1 MQDNNRGREQTVDEI
16 IDDALGVVT
25 DYTLHVWKGSV
36 TWSKEA
42 LRSTLGKWYPVGDT
56 SSLECD
62 VYGCP
67 SADWRIARQW
77 QKTASVT
84 VLNKSQTK
92 DIKQIFDRGDN
103 KCAVLKPIGSGD
115 GVKILKELCLSTRKR
130 EGYVK
135 FQSEN
140 GKYGFMRIVYFEALQ
155 VFMARWPEDQDTLC
169 DSMEKLLKSIE
180 ATKKNQQFEKVIKIL
195 VCINVIKDQTRD

>member
-1 MQDNNRGREQTVDEI
+1 MSGKEVLPGAKRHCEVLWANGIQLVIPVAWNVMFM
-16 IDDALGVVT
+16 VV
-25 DYTLHVWKGSV
+25 
-36 TWSKEA
+36 
-42 LRSTLGKWYPVGDT
+42 
-56 SSLECD
+56 
-62 VYGCP
+62 P

-195 VCINVIKDQTRD
+195 VCINVVKDQTRD